1 MGEAKRSWIAYLLWF
16 LCLLGVCG
24 AHRFYVGEIGWGV
37 VYLVTF
43 GFCGVGQFI
52 DLFTIPGMVRR
63 RNLVDRALSEDLKND
78 AIRNATMVIS
88 GIITANDVNI
98 NQSNQSNMENHFD
111 LLEDSK
117 QLGIGRITAMSDQPY
132 TEVRKKLIEL
142 VKWSL
147 KEVITAREPRNTT
160 YPNIKIDVY
169 QKYNYE
175 NFYHK

>member
-78 AIRNATMVIS
+78 AIRNATMIIS
-88 GIITANDVNI
+88 GIRTANDVTI
-98 NQSNQSNMENHFD
+98 NQSNQNNIEKAILD

-117 QLGIGRITAMSDQPY
+117 QLSIGRITAMSDQPY
-132 TEVRKKLIEL
+132 TEVRKKLKEL
-142 VKWSL
+142 VTNGVL
-147 KEVITAREPRNTT
+147 KETISGDGTT
-160 YPNIKIDVY
+160 LYYLP
-169 QKYNYE
+169 
-175 NFYHK
+175 